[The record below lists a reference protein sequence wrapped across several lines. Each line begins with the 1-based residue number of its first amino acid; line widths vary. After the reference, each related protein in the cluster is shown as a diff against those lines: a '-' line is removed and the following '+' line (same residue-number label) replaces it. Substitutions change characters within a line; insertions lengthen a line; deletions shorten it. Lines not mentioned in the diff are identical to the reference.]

1 MTLPN
6 FENRVSQQY
15 TLAKPLEDLI
25 SNYYVLHPKVKFVA
39 SKNSWLY
46 DDNQIGM
53 LHAYQDSQF
62 LGRIRVK
69 REDYR
74 GLGMMD
80 VYHVTSDNINK
91 RRGRERNTITTKD
104 AHKAIKA
111 MEDSFTAS
119 ASSTFKGKI
128 VSEVKSHI
136 GSMVSTAKY
145 KVSRETDRA
154 KNSTDI
160 AMFLLSCYEGNQPK
174 IEGNLAEMFST
185 KEKLQSFYDLRIANS
200 INTEV
205 DKGGAVVVEFSDGAM
220 WYIQISADDPDM
232 VKLNSTY
239 DMPQNFQE
247 KLALIKLCESSQPVE
262 NVGVLFKN
270 IEIERDAGA
279 TLYYLVGGDTVTM
292 C

>member
-6 FENRVSQQY
+6 FENRISQQY
-15 TLAKPLEDLI
+15 TLAKPLEDLV

-39 SKNSWLY
+39 NKSSWMY
-46 DDNQIGM
+46 DENQIGT
-53 LHAYQDSQF
+53 LHAYQDSQY

-74 GLGMMD
+74 GLGVMD

-91 RRGRERNTITTKD
+91 RRGNNRDTITTKD
-104 AHKAIKA
+104 AHKAIKV
-111 MEDSFTAS
+111 MEDSFKAPTSSFFKSKVISELKS
-119 ASSTFKGKI
+119 A
-128 VSEVKSHI
+128 I

-145 KVSRETDRA
+145 KVSRETDKAR
-154 KNSTDI
+154 NSTDI
-160 AMFLLSCYEGNQPK
+160 AMFLLSCHEGSQPK

-200 INTEV
+200 INAEV
-205 DKGGAVVVEFSDGAM
+205 DKGGAVVVEFSDGAV
-220 WYIQISADDPDM
+220 WYTQISADDPDM
-232 VKLNSTY
+232 IKLNSTY

-262 NVGVLFKN
+262 NVGVLFKS
-270 IEIERDAGA
+270 IEIERDPGA
-279 TLYYLVGGDTVTM
+279 TLYYLVGGDTVTI